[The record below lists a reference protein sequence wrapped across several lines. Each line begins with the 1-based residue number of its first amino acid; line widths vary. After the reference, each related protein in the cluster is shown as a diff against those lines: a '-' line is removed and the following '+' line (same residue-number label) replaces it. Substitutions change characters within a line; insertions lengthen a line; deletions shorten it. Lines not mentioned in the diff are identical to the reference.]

1 MSLRR
6 SKTIAKRNRSAD
18 SSAIERRI
26 AEGRG
31 TGTGESYNP
40 WLHVQD
46 VSSEGRAWRIKGW
59 KTGRDHHLLSDHEH
73 DYFLI
78 ADWSRKVVD
87 IRDQFPL
94 PLKATLEIAKQIGV
108 DHPEDRQRN
117 LVVMTTDFL
126 ITVSTPTGNVE
137 WARAIKPSSKLQSQR
152 VIEKLEIER
161 IYWQAKNIS
170 WGIVTEREMPR
181 VLVNNIDY
189 LHGHYEIAD
198 RLSLPQ
204 NEIRDIAETLTS
216 IITQNSIPLKDATRL
231 CDENLGLQRGDS
243 LTIARHLLATR
254 QWLVDMSVPIEPGK
268 PLSLLVVSLVK
279 PAVEVRDAV

>member
-1 MSLRR
+1 M
-6 SKTIAKRNRSAD
+6 
-18 SSAIERRI
+18 
-26 AEGRG
+26 
-31 TGTGESYNP
+31 
-40 WLHVQD
+40 QD
-46 VSSEGRAWRIKGW
+46 VSSEGRAWRIKSW
-59 KTGRDHHLLSDHEH
+59 KTRRDHHLLSDHEH

-78 ADWSRKVVD
+78 ADWSRKVLD
-87 IRDQFPL
+87 IREQFPL
-94 PLKATLEIAKQIGV
+94 PLKATLEIAKKIGV

-117 LVVMTTDFL
+117 PVVMTTDFL
-126 ITVSTPTGNVE
+126 ITVSTSTGNVD

-189 LHGHYEIAD
+189 LHSHYEIAD

-231 CDENLGLQRGDS
+231 CDERLGLQRGDS

-268 PLSLLVVSLVK
+268 PLALLVVSLVN

>member
-1 MSLRR
+1 MSLGR

-18 SSAIERRI
+18 PSVIERRV

-31 TGTGESYNP
+31 MGVGASYNP

-87 IRDQFPL
+87 IREQFPL
-94 PLKATLEIAKQIGV
+94 PLKTTLEIAKKIGV
-108 DHPEDRQRN
+108 DHPKDRQGN
-117 LVVMTTDFL
+117 YVVMTTDFL
-126 ITVSTPTGNVE
+126 ITVSTPTGNVD
-137 WARAIKPSSKLQSQR
+137 WARTIKPSSKLQSQN

-161 IYWQAKNIS
+161 IYWRAKNIS

-181 VLVNNIDY
+181 TLVNNIDY
-189 LHGHYEIAD
+189 LHSHYDIAD
-198 RLSLPQ
+198 RVSLTQ
-204 NEIRDIAETLTS
+204 NEIRGVAEDLTS
-216 IITQNSIPLKDATRL
+216 IITRDNIPLKDATRL
-231 CDENLGLQRGDS
+231 CDERLGLQRGDS
-243 LTIARHLLATR
+243 LTVARHLLATR
-254 QWLVDMSVPIEPGK
+254 QWQVNMSIPIEPGK
-268 PLSLLVVSLVK
+268 PLALSVVSLVQ
-279 PAVEVRDAV
+279 PDVEMRDVV